1 MIKHYHIWRG
11 DKRTSV
17 SVHETLD
24 KMLSLRLGG
33 TPDPND
39 RNSQK
44 AVTKWVQS
52 VIDNETD
59 ENQQNLSQWLQ
70 GRALDFIMS
79 GKNMPQLW
87 ENWKKI
93 ELSRNI

>member
-11 DKRTSV
+11 DKRTSI

-24 KMLSLRLGG
+24 QMLSLRLGG
-33 TPDPND
+33 TPDPSD

-44 AVTKWVQS
+44 AVIKWVQT
-52 VIDNETD
+52 VINSETD
-59 ENQQNLSQWLQ
+59 ENQPHLSQWLQ

-79 GKNMPQLW
+79 G
-87 ENWKKI
+87 
-93 ELSRNI
+93 